1 MIISVL
7 LLAFFVSFLVHIFA
21 LVSYVTQKSN
31 RSLKTY
37 IITTFTNISLAG
49 ACIVLIFLKP
59 DMAKKVDLQFLTWIM
74 SGIILVITI
83 IIKIGVFKR
92 IHRRIK
98 DPSNYHVNFFGKKVL
113 HATVVSRL
121 EIAVFFGTVP
131 FFLMAGAYFVAR
143 GLNFFLY
150 KHL

>member
-1 MIISVL
+1 MIISGL

-21 LVSYVTQKSN
+21 LAAYVTKKSN

-37 IITTFTNISLAG
+37 ITTTFTNIALAG

-59 DMAKKVDLQFLTWIM
+59 EMAKEVDIRFLVWLM

-92 IHRRIK
+92 IYRRMK

-113 HATVVSRL
+113 HASVVSRL

-143 GLNFFLY
+143 GVNFFLY

>member
-1 MIISVL
+1 MIISAL

-21 LVSYVTQKSN
+21 LVMYVTQKSN

-37 IITTFTNISLAG
+37 IITTFTNIVIAG
-49 ACIVLIFLKP
+49 ACIVLIFMKP
-59 DMAKKVDLQFLTWIM
+59 EMAHDVDLSFLTWLM
-74 SGIILVITI
+74 SGIILAITI

-92 IHRRIK
+92 IYKRIK
-98 DPSNYHVNFFGKKVL
+98 DPVNYHVNFFGKKVL
-113 HATVVSRL
+113 HASVVTRL

-143 GLNFFLY
+143 GINFFLY

>member
-1 MIISVL
+1 
-7 LLAFFVSFLVHIFA
+7 
-21 LVSYVTQKSN
+21 VTKKSN

-37 IITTFTNISLAG
+37 ILTTFTNITIAG
-49 ACIVLIFLKP
+49 ACIVLIFMKP
-59 DMAKKVDLQFLTWIM
+59 EMAKTVDLKFLTWIM

-83 IIKIGVFKR
+83 VIKIGVFRR
-92 IHRRIK
+92 IYRRIK

-113 HATVVSRL
+113 HASVVSRL
-121 EIAVFFGTVP
+121 EIAVFFGTMP

-143 GLNFFLY
+143 GVNFFLY

>member
-1 MIISVL
+1 MIISGL
-7 LLAFFVSFLVHIFA
+7 LLGFFVSFLVHIFA
-21 LVSYVTQKSN
+21 LVLYVTKKSN

-37 IITTFTNISLAG
+37 LITTFTNIFLAG

-59 DMAKKVDLQFLTWIM
+59 DMAKKVDITFLVWLM

-92 IHRRIK
+92 IYRRMK

-113 HATVVSRL
+113 HASVVSRL

-143 GLNFFLY
+143 GVNFFLY

>member
-1 MIISVL
+1 MIISAL
-7 LLAFFVSFLVHIFA
+7 LLGFFISFLVHIFA
-21 LVSYVTQKSN
+21 LVTYVTKKSN

-37 IITTFTNISLAG
+37 LITTFTNIGLAG
-49 ACIVLIFLKP
+49 ACIVLIFMKP
-59 DMAKKVDLQFLTWIM
+59 DMAKEVDLKFLTWLM

-83 IIKIGVFKR
+83 VIKVEVFRR
-92 IHRRIK
+92 IYRRIK

-113 HATVVSRL
+113 HASVVSRL

>member
-1 MIISVL
+1 
-7 LLAFFVSFLVHIFA
+7 
-21 LVSYVTQKSN
+21 N

-37 IITTFTNISLAG
+37 ILTTFTNITIAG
-49 ACIVLIFLKP
+49 ACIVLIFMKP
-59 DMAKKVDLQFLTWIM
+59 EMAKTVDLKFLTWIM

-83 IIKIGVFKR
+83 VIKIGVFRR
-92 IHRRIK
+92 IYRRIK

-113 HATVVSRL
+113 HASVVSRL
-121 EIAVFFGTVP
+121 EIAVFFGTMP

-143 GLNFFLY
+143 GVNFFLY